1 MYHLLKEFENVIGY
15 TFKNKDLIQTAL
27 THTTYA
33 NEHSSLMIKH
43 NEKLEFLGDAVLE
56 LVSSEILFNEYPD
69 LEEGDLTKLRASLV
83 CEPTLSMD
91 AKVIELGK
99 YLLLGKGED
108 KTGGRER
115 DSIVSDALEA
125 VIGAI
130 YLDGG
135 LEEAYKFIAKY
146 IMNDI
151 ENKKLFSDSKTLLQE
166 KVFAE
171 NNNSILSYEIVKES
185 GPDHNKSFEVVLKIN
200 GRIAGKGVGRSKK
213 NAEQQAAYMA
223 LKDYK

>member
-1 MYHLLKEFENVIGY
+1 MNKKINDFENVIGY
-15 TFKNKDLIQTAL
+15 CFKDKNLIKTAL

-33 NEHSSLMIKH
+33 NEHLHSNIMH

-56 LVSSEILFNEYPD
+56 LVSSEILYRSYTD

-83 CEPTLSMD
+83 CEPTLAMD
-91 AKVIELGK
+91 AKTINLGD

-115 DSIVSDALEA
+115 DSIISDALEA
-125 VIGAI
+125 VIGAV

-135 LEEAYKFIAKY
+135 LDEAYKFIAKY

-166 KVFAE
+166 KVFAKD
-171 NNNSILSYEIVKES
+171 NNSILSYEIVNET
-185 GPDHNKSFEVVLKIN
+185 GPDHNKCFEV
-200 GRIAGKGVGRSKK
+200 
-213 NAEQQAAYMA
+213 
-223 LKDYK
+223 